1 MVIFVKMKKRSITLI
16 IWLMS
21 IALLG
26 VMAMQY
32 YFVRESYKQKGQLFD
47 EAVKASLTAVA
58 GKIEKREIF
67 EFAQEQERLSQQK
80 YKADQEKRQRKEE
93 LLADQ
98 LKIQDKIKKNFR
110 YNSSITNNSIRSL
123 KTT

>member
-1 MVIFVKMKKRSITLI
+1 MKKRSITLI